1 MEVAIINRIFTIDKI
16 KQSTNSLGMATQTDT
31 KTMLEVYDPAM
42 CCSTGVC
49 GPDVDD
55 EIVDFA
61 NDVKWMK
68 SNGVDVKRYNLGQEP
83 EAFKTNPQVLSR
95 LKKEGTECLPLI
107 LVNGDVIS
115 EGGYPERSQLEKML
129 EINSSRKETTTE
141 GSQMDPSRNIMTEQV
156 QELVALGAALA
167 SNCESCLKFHY
178 KKAKELGLKQEDISQ
193 ALQIGQNVKQVP
205 AGNMIQLANKL
216 LGVEEQAPANGCA
229 PGSGCC

>member
-1 MEVAIINRIFTIDKI
+1 
-16 KQSTNSLGMATQTDT
+16 
-31 KTMLEVYDPAM
+31 MLEVYDPAM

>member
-1 MEVAIINRIFTIDKI
+1 MT
-16 KQSTNSLGMATQTDT
+16 TQTDT
-31 KTMLEVYDPAM
+31 KTILEVYDPAM

-83 EAFKTNPQVLSR
+83 EAFKMNPQVLSR
-95 LKKEGTECLPLI
+95 LQKEGTECLPII
-107 LVNGDVIS
+107 LVNGDVVS
-115 EGGYPERSQLEKML
+115 EGGYPDRSQLEKML
-129 EINSSRKETTTE
+129 EIKSNTKESTAD
-141 GSQMDPSRNIMTEQV
+141 GKQMDHSQNIMTEQV

-178 KKAKELGLKQEDISQ
+178 KKAKELGLTEEDISQ

-205 AGNMIQLANKL
+205 AGNVIQLANKL
-216 LGVEEQAPANGCA
+216 LGVEQAPANGCA